1 MVFASVPRLLEGGTV
16 LVMGSGP
23 SLNQSD
29 VDLAR
34 AHVSAVIAVNDS
46 YKLAPD
52 ADVLYAADARWWGW
66 HKGASAHVTG
76 GGVKYPAFTGRYKY
90 ALTAVP
96 GYPDVQVLR
105 RGPQTGLTLDPGRVA
120 LGLNGAYQSINVAV
134 HLGASRVLLLGV
146 DMQGGHFFGRHPN
159 NSGPPFSMCLQRFQT
174 MVEPLKQA
182 GVEVLNCS
190 RKTALKAFPRVEL
203 EQAIG
208 LDPPVV
214 RLVQHVAGPSEV
226 MLPLPREGNRP
237 GQHHP
242 GLSAPIVAEGAA

>member
-1 MVFASVPRLLEGGTV
+1 
-16 LVMGSGP
+16 
-23 SLNQSD
+23 
-29 VDLAR
+29 
-34 AHVSAVIAVNDS
+34 
-46 YKLAPD
+46 
-52 ADVLYAADARWWGW
+52 
-66 HKGASAHVTG
+66 
-76 GGVKYPAFTGRYKY
+76 
-90 ALTAVP
+90 
-96 GYPDVQVLR
+96 
-105 RGPQTGLTLDPGRVA
+105 VA

-159 NSGPPFSMCLQRFQT
+159 NSGPPFSMCLQRFET
-174 MVEPLKQA
+174 LVEPLKTA

-242 GLSAPIVAEGAA
+242 GLSEPSIAEGAA